1 MIRATVTV
9 MAAQPGRVN
18 LTIVPPAYNRE
29 LGHGGRRRCPGHDS
43 DARATVTIMMSIRAL
58 ERGWPGQL
66 ACCHNP
72 QASLRT
78 VPGAPLRNTMIIRP
92 EVGTGVTVDSLPS
105 LPVSR

>member
-1 MIRATVTV
+1 MPGLTGIRVTV

-58 ERGWPGQL
+58 ERGCQDGL
-66 ACCHNP
+66 
-72 QASLRT
+72 ASLR
-78 VPGAPLRNTMIIRP
+78 V
-92 EVGTGVTVDSLPS
+92 VTTLK
-105 LPVSR
+105 LFY